1 MQTGLSNQLRSRSL
15 IDLLRMLW
23 RHISVRR
30 KKQFTLLLGLMVLA
44 SFAEVM
50 SIGALLPFL
59 GALTNPDRVFQYPAF
74 QTLFQWFGI
83 KAPMDLLFPLTL
95 LFCFAALISGAARL
109 VLLWSTTRLS
119 FGAGADL
126 SIEIYRRTLYQ
137 PYSVHVARNSSVVIA
152 GISTK
157 TSAVIYQVI
166 NPLLTAFSSAIILIA
181 VSIALFTVDPLVA
194 ILTFSGFGIIYLG
207 IIKFTKARLETNG
220 KLIASDSSMVIKS
233 LQEGL
238 GGIRDVLIDGAQE
251 EYCLSYQKADISLR
265 KAQASNQYIGSS
277 PRFVVEALGMILIAI
292 LALALTYN
300 KGGSAAAIVI
310 LGIFALGA
318 QRLLPMLQQIY
329 VSWSSVKG
337 SQEILQDV
345 IDLLDQPMPNY
356 VNSTLSKDIE
366 FKHVIKLDGIS
377 FSYSKESPEVLRAI
391 NLEIKKG
398 SRVGFI
404 GVTGSG
410 KSTLLDI
417 LMALLRPTS
426 GFLKVD
432 GRIIDSSNSRSW
444 QMKIAHVPQLI
455 YLSDASIAE
464 NIAFGVKKREIDLN
478 RVKSAASKAQIAE
491 TIDLLPNGY
500 ETIVGERGV
509 RLSGGQRQRI
519 AIARAFYKQAE
530 VIIFDEATS
539 ALDTKTETLLMES
552 IEALSSELTVLIIAH
567 RLSTLRQCNKIVEL
581 SSGSISGTY
590 TFPEISK
597 RLNIE

>member
-1 MQTGLSNQLRSRSL
+1 
-15 IDLLRMLW
+15 
-23 RHISVRR
+23 
-30 KKQFTLLLGLMVLA
+30 MVLA